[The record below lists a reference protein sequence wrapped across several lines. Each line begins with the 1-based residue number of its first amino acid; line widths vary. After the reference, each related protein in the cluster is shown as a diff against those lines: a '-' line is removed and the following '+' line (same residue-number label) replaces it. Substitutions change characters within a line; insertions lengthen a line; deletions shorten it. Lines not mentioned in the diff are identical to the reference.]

1 MISLIFFLLI
11 AIVLFFYVL
20 SPFFKDFETIPKQN
34 EEKEVEDFLESNV
47 KEFEEDFELGKITK
61 EELDKFE
68 EDLKSGIENGRANQ
82 N

>member
-11 AIVLFFYVL
+11 AFVLFFYVL
-20 SPFFKDFETIPKQN
+20 SPFFKDFKTIPKQN